1 MDKQIPT
8 DNLTDKQKDYATFLP
23 AMSSFFARDLG
34 KARHE
39 EDYIKPERV
48 PQNFEHGVEGLNYIK
63 SKDTYFYYKWHLYSA
78 GHADLNMKKFSVRD
92 DIIRNRDRND
102 NWLLG
107 DSGGFQIGKG
117 VWEGD
122 WKDPNCPKAKK
133 KREQVLEFMDHN
145 MDYGMILDI
154 PAWVSR
160 SPQGAKASN
169 INSYQEAVDGTRINN
184 DYFMK
189 NRNGNC
195 KFLNVLQGENF
206 QQADDW
212 YTQMKDYCDPKKYPS
227 THFNGW
233 AMGGQNMCDIH
244 LALKRLVALRFDGL
258 LEKGKHDVMHFLGTS
273 KLEWAVLL
281 TDVQRAIRKYHN
293 ENFMITFD
301 CASPF
306 LASANGQVYTDI
318 EIKDKAKW
326 VYRMMASADDKGFAK
341 ETKAFKDAVLEK
353 GIFPAFRDSPVSARW
368 MLKDI
373 TCYNPGDLN
382 KMGNDPKTSWDS
394 FSYTLQMA
402 HNVWMHITAVQEA
415 NEMYDKGINPK
426 MLVQEQFDRIAF
438 RDIVNAV
445 FATSSRDEA
454 NAVIEEFQRFWM
466 SIIGTRGATG
476 KKTVNA
482 STQFQNLFEE
492 V

>member
-1 MDKQIPT
+1 
-8 DNLTDKQKDYATFLP
+8 
-23 AMSSFFARDLG
+23 
-34 KARHE
+34 
-39 EDYIKPERV
+39 
-48 PQNFEHGVEGLNYIK
+48 
-63 SKDTYFYYKWHLYSA
+63 
-78 GHADLNMKKFSVRD
+78 
-92 DIIRNRDRND
+92 
-102 NWLLG
+102 
-107 DSGGFQIGKG
+107 
-117 VWEGD
+117 
-122 WKDPNCPKAKK
+122 
-133 KREQVLEFMDHN
+133 
-145 MDYGMILDI
+145 
-154 PAWVSR
+154 
-160 SPQGAKASN
+160 
-169 INSYQEAVDGTRINN
+169 
-184 DYFMK
+184 MK

-212 YTQMKDYCDPKKYPS
+212 YLQMKDYCDPKKY
-227 THFNGW
+227 TDHFNGW

-318 EIKDKAKW
+318 EIKDKKKW
-326 VYRMMASADDKGFAK
+326 VYRMMPSADDKAFAK
-341 ETKAFKDAVLEK
+341 DTRPFKEAVLDK
-353 GIFPAFRDSPVSARW
+353 GIFPAFRDSPVSERL

-382 KMGNDPKTSWDS
+382 KMKNDPKTSWDS

-402 HNVWMHITAVQEA
+402 HNVWMHIKAVQEA
-415 NEMYDKGINPK
+415 NEAYDKGINPH
-426 MLVQEQFDRIAF
+426 MLVEEKFDRIAF
-438 RDIVNAV
+438 KDIVNAI
-445 FATSSRDEA
+445 FATSDRDEA
-454 NAVIEEFQRFWM
+454 NAVIEEFSRFWM

-482 STQFQNLFEE
+482 STQFGNLFEE

>member
-1 MDKQIPT
+1 MKT
-8 DNLTDKQKDYATFLP
+8 NLTNEQKDYARFLP
-23 AMSSFFARDLG
+23 ALSGFYATYVG
-34 KARHE
+34 KQRFDE
-39 EDYIKPERV
+39 YVETNRIPSNLK
-48 PQNFEHGVEGLNYIK
+48 NGVESLNYIN
-63 SKDTYFYYKWHLYSA
+63 KDQGQFQYKWTLYSA
-78 GHADLNMKKFSVRD
+78 GHAEL
-92 DIIRNRDRND
+92 DINKDAPKEDMVRNRDRN
-102 NWLLG
+102 NSWILG

-133 KREQVLEFMDHN
+133 KREQVLAFMDGN

-160 SPQGAKASN
+160 SPQGAAASK
-169 INSYQEAVDGTRINN
+169 INSYQEAVNGTKINN

-233 AMGGQNMCDIH
+233 AMGGQNMCDVH

-258 LEKGKHDVMHFLGTS
+258 LEKGVHDVMHFLGTS

-281 TDVQRAIRKYHN
+281 TDIQRAVRKYHN

-306 LASANGQVYTDI
+306 LASANGQIYTDI
-318 EIKDKAKW
+318 EIEDKKKW
-326 VYRMMASADDKGFAK
+326 TYRMQPSADN
-341 ETKAFKDAVLEK
+341 KAYATDTRPFRDAVLDYK
-353 GIFPAFRDSPVSARW
+353 IFDTFKDSPVSARW
-368 MLKDI
+368 QMKDI
-373 TCYNPGDLN
+373 TCYKPGDLN
-382 KMGNDPKTSWDS
+382 KMGNEGKTSWDS

-415 NEMYDKGINPK
+415 NRMYDTKINPK
-426 MLVQEQFDRIAF
+426 MLVQENFDRVAF
-438 RDIVNAV
+438 KDVVNAV

-454 NAVIEEFQRFWM
+454 NAVIEEYSRFWM

-482 STQFQNLFEE
+482 STQFGNLFEE